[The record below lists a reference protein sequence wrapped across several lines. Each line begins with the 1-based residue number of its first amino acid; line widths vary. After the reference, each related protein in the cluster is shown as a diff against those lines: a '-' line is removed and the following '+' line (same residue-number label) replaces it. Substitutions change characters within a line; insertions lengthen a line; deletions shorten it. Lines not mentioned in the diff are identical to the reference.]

1 MKIELFDTKEFIDL
15 NQLKEVTSS
24 ILFQRGGVPHP
35 NGLISNEI
43 FGITTKSRKET
54 FAYINLHGHFFSPH
68 IYKAIKRFFRDI
80 EKIINGE
87 KYFSIDKSGF
97 LVPDENGDTGI
108 EFLYDNWEKIKW
120 KYSNEY
126 GMRNERLDLI
136 TKSKKNEIFTEYC
149 IVIPAFY
156 RDIAYTENGSG
167 KTGEINQLYC
177 KLIRYVSLIRN
188 KDIFDFQFGATNY
201 NIQNTLVDIY
211 DYFKN
216 KLEKKAGLLRKYL
229 MGKNV
234 DNCTRTVITAST
246 FHAEKPED
254 LVTDLRHVAIPISQV
269 CSLCYPFVIH
279 WIKTFFE
286 RELLDKSSNKIIYN
300 PSTDKIETTVE
311 LDNPESYFNEKLYK
325 KIIDTYIK
333 DPESR
338 FNTIDVPIKG
348 KKTMKVVFTGK
359 KLDPTTTAELSST
372 SYRAMTWTDLLYLAS
387 YNVTKDKYCL
397 ITRYPLLDEFGIFV
411 GKVRVL
417 STEETDIVSFN
428 GEIYNNY
435 PRIDFTVSPEKMATK
450 FIDSVQFSN
459 SVLPGLDGDYDGDQ
473 TTVKILYTQEANEE
487 CKRYMNSKAFFINAS
502 GQNIRKIENEAVQT
516 FYTLTKE
523 PKPNSNKLSD
533 EDKQLF
539 LSLKP
544 NDITFSM
551 LVNWFGDTVNITDN
565 IRNNNKK
572 KSKYNPT
579 DILTISPSEYS
590 LIKEPT
596 VTTLGRLI
604 FNKIIVEKIGLQDV
618 LGYVNYVLDDGGF
631 GKVENIVTE
640 SLKEDKISVEQMY
653 EYTDTRDWL
662 GLQLHA
668 VITTSFT
675 PGVLKVPTEV
685 KKLKK
690 ELLKKYEKEIKAG
703 DPKVS
708 ELIEKELIAKTKE
721 VLKDDVGLD
730 LYVSGARGS
739 IGNNYKNMY
748 LMRGAIK
755 NSMND
760 NFDIITSSLLDGL
773 QKNNIAAHA
782 NSIVAGSLPKA
793 VIMVSAA

>member
-15 NQLKEVTSS
+15 NNLQEVKSS
-24 ILFQRGGVPHP
+24 ILFQRGGIPHP
-35 NGLISNEI
+35 EGLISNEI

-54 FAYINLHGHFFSPH
+54 FAYINLHGHFFHPH

-80 EKIINGE
+80 EKIINAE
-87 KYFSIDKSGF
+87 KYYSIDKSGQ
-97 LVPDENGDTGI
+97 LIPDENGDTGI

-120 KYSNEY
+120 KYSDDF

-136 TKSKKNEIFTEYC
+136 TKSKKNEIFIEYC

-177 KLIRYVSLIRN
+177 KLIRSVSLIRN

-201 NIQNTLVDIY
+201 NIQNILVDIY
-211 DYFKN
+211 DYFKT
-216 KLEKKAGLLRKYL
+216 KLEKKGGLLRKYL

-254 LVTDLRHVAIPISQV
+254 LITDLKHVAIPISQV
-269 CSLCYPFVIH
+269 CSLCYPFVIY
-279 WIKTFFE
+279 WIKNFFE
-286 RELLDKSSNKIIYN
+286 RELLDKNASKMIYN
-300 PSTDKIETTVE
+300 PATDNIEKTVE
-311 LDNPESYFNEKLYK
+311 LDNPESYFTEKFYK

-338 FNTIDVPIKG
+338 FNTFDVPVKG
-348 KKTMKVVFTGK
+348 NKKMKVLFTGT
-359 KLDPTTTAELSST
+359 KLDPSTTAELSST
-372 SYRAMTWTDLLYLAS
+372 SYRPMTWTDLLYLAC

-411 GKVRVL
+411 GKVRVT
-417 STEETDIVSFN
+417 STEETDVVSFS
-428 GEIYNNY
+428 GEVYDTY
-435 PRIDFTVSPEKMATK
+435 SHIDFTVSPEKMATK

-473 TTVKILYTQEANEE
+473 TTAKILYTQEANEE
-487 CKRYMNSKAFFINAS
+487 CERYMNSKSFFINAS
-502 GQNIRKIENEAVQT
+502 GQNIRKVENEAIQT
-516 FYTLTKE
+516 FFTLTKE
-523 PKPNSNKLSD
+523 PKSNNKLSD
-533 EDKQLF
+533 EDKELF
-539 LSLKP
+539 LSLNPK
-544 NDITFSM
+544 DITFSM
-551 LVNWFGDTVNITDN
+551 LVDWFGDTVDISDN
-565 IRNNNKK
+565 NRNNNKK
-572 KSKYNPT
+572 KSKYNST

-590 LIKEPT
+590 LVKQPIT
-596 VTTLGRLI
+596 TTLGRLI
-604 FNKIIVEKIGLQDV
+604 FNKIIIEKIGLQDI

-631 GKVENIVTE
+631 GKVENTVTE
-640 SLKEDKISVEQMY
+640 ALKEDKITVSQMY

-662 GLQLHA
+662 GLQLHS

-675 PGVLKVPTEV
+675 PGVLKVPEDV

-690 ELLKKYEKEIKAG
+690 ELLKKYEKELKEG
-703 DPKVS
+703 DPKAS
-708 ELIEKELIAKTKE
+708 EIIEKALISKTKE
-721 VLKDDVGLD
+721 SLKDDIGMD

-760 NFDIITSSLLDGL
+760 NFDVITSSLLDGL
-773 QKNNIAAHA
+773 QKNNMAAHA
-782 NSIVAGSLPKA
+782 NSILAGALPKA
-793 VIMVSAA
+793 VQNVSAA

>member
-15 NQLKEVTSS
+15 NNLQEVKSS
-24 ILFQRGGVPHP
+24 ILFQRGGIPHP
-35 NGLISNEI
+35 EGLISNEI

-54 FAYINLHGHFFSPH
+54 FAYINLHGHFFHPH

-80 EKIINGE
+80 EKIINAE
-87 KYFSIDKSGF
+87 KYYSIDKSGQ
-97 LVPDENGDTGI
+97 LIPDENGDTGI

-120 KYSNEY
+120 KYSDDF

-136 TKSKKNEIFTEYC
+136 TKSKKNEIFIEYC

-177 KLIRYVSLIRN
+177 KLIRSVSLIRN

-201 NIQNTLVDIY
+201 NIQNILVDIY
-211 DYFKN
+211 DYFKT
-216 KLEKKAGLLRKYL
+216 KLEKKGGLLRKYL

-254 LVTDLRHVAIPISQV
+254 LITDLKHVAIPISQV
-269 CSLCYPFVIH
+269 CSLCYPFVIY
-279 WIKTFFE
+279 WIKNFFE
-286 RELLDKSSNKIIYN
+286 RELLDKNASKMIYN
-300 PSTDKIETTVE
+300 PATDNIEKTVE
-311 LDNPESYFNEKLYK
+311 LDNPESYFTEKFYK

-338 FNTIDVPIKG
+338 FNTFDVPVKG
-348 KKTMKVVFTGK
+348 NKKMKVLFTGT
-359 KLDPTTTAELSST
+359 KLDPSTTAELSST
-372 SYRAMTWTDLLYLAS
+372 SYRPMTWTDLLYLAC

-411 GKVRVL
+411 GKVRVT
-417 STEETDIVSFN
+417 STEETDVVSFS
-428 GEIYNNY
+428 GEVYDTY
-435 PRIDFTVSPEKMATK
+435 PHIDFTVSPEKMATK

-473 TTVKILYTQEANEE
+473 TTAKILYTQEANEE
-487 CKRYMNSKAFFINAS
+487 CERYMNSKSFFINAS
-502 GQNIRKIENEAVQT
+502 GQNIRKVENEAIQT
-516 FYTLTKE
+516 FFTLTKE
-523 PKPNSNKLSD
+523 PKSNNKLSD
-533 EDKQLF
+533 EDKELF
-539 LSLKP
+539 LSLNPK
-544 NDITFSM
+544 DITFSM
-551 LVNWFGDTVNITDN
+551 LVDWFGDTVDISDN
-565 IRNNNKK
+565 NRNNNKK

-590 LIKEPT
+590 LVKQPIT
-596 VTTLGRLI
+596 TTLGRLI
-604 FNKIIVEKIGLQDV
+604 FNKIIIEKIGLQDI

-631 GKVENIVTE
+631 GKVENTVTE
-640 SLKEDKISVEQMY
+640 ALKEDKITVSQMY

-662 GLQLHA
+662 GLQLHS

-675 PGVLKVPTEV
+675 PGVLKVPEDV

-690 ELLKKYEKEIKAG
+690 ELLKKYEKELKEG
-703 DPKVS
+703 DPKAS
-708 ELIEKELIAKTKE
+708 EIIEKALISKTKE
-721 VLKDDVGLD
+721 SLKDDIGMD

-760 NFDIITSSLLDGL
+760 NFDVITSSLLDGL
-773 QKNNIAAHA
+773 QKNNMAAHA
-782 NSIVAGSLPKA
+782 NSILAGALPKA
-793 VIMVSAA
+793 VQNVSAA